1 MGRYIITRLLWFI
14 PALFFIAFLAFIISI
29 NAPGDP
35 AERYLSAQL
44 GEGDAQ
50 ASGMNRKEEIKKIRD
65 QWGLN
70 LPIFYFSLT
79 TQADHAQLKELSG
92 LHAQSLRAWMR
103 QTGKRDLLWDFD
115 VQLNNFSFLMDSNNI
130 KTKELKSVLDSFY
143 INFDWNKAAPFFKN
157 KLKPLLSENPAA
169 FQSINNVFL
178 AVEKAETKGLL
189 AWIPKLGWN
198 GATNQFHHWVAGN
211 GKNSQGLIRGD
222 FGISLRD
229 GQSIGKRIGSRVK
242 WSLGLS
248 LLATFLAY
256 LISIP
261 IGVYAGYN
269 KNSWFDN
276 ITSKT
281 LFILYTLPVF
291 FVATALLV
299 VFANPDVFD
308 WFPASGVRDPQ
319 SFNPNWNFGE
329 RLAHYAPYLFLPIIA
344 YTYNLLAFIAR
355 QTRGAI
361 IQNYQMPY
369 IQTARAKGLSER
381 TILWKHAFRN
391 SLIPLITLLSS
402 LIPAAFAG
410 SLVIEIIFNI
420 PGMGLEI
427 YEATLANDYPTIVAV
442 FTLFGFFTLLFNL
455 LADVAYALAD
465 PRIQFQSKK

>member
-1 MGRYIITRLLWFI
+1 MGRYIITRILWFI
-14 PALFFIAFLAFIISI
+14 PALFTIAFLAFVISI

-65 QWGLN
+65 KWGLN
-70 LPIFYFSLT
+70 LPIFYFSLA
-79 TQADHAQLKELSG
+79 TQADHAQLKTVSG

-103 QTGKRDLLWDFD
+103 ETGKKELLWEFD
-115 VQLNNFSFLMDSNNI
+115 VQLQNFTFPLDSTNI
-130 KTKELKSVLDSFY
+130 KSKTLSTLLDSFY
-143 INFDWNKAAPFFKN
+143 VNNDWNNAANYFQAKIKPALAEN
-157 KLKPLLSENPAA
+157 KES
-169 FQSINNVFL
+169 FQKINNTFL
-178 AVEKAETKGLL
+178 TIENEAAKAYLT
-189 AWIPKLGWN
+189 WIPKLHWN
-198 GATNQFHHWVAGN
+198 GAENQFHHWLAGN

-229 GQSIGKRIGSRVK
+229 GQSIGSRIGSRVK

-261 IGVYAGYN
+261 IGVYAGY
-269 KNSWFDN
+269 KRNSWFDN
-276 ITSKT
+276 ISSKT

-299 VFANPDVFD
+299 LFANPDVFD

-319 SFNPNWNFGE
+319 SFDPNWSFGK
-329 RLAHYAPYLFLPIIA
+329 RLAHYAPYLFLPIVA

-369 IQTARAKGLSER
+369 IQTARAKGLSEN

-442 FTLFGFFTLLFNL
+442 FTIFGFFTLLFNL
-455 LADVAYALAD
+455 LADLAYAAAD
-465 PRIQFQSKK
+465 PRIQFESKK